1 MANTKSSKKR
11 AVTNE
16 KRRQKNV
23 ARRSDVKSATKKI
36 LTALTGNNLDITA
49 IKALLKEAES
59 KIAKAKG
66 KGVLKKNT
74 ASRKISRL
82 AQKVAAAEKTQSKK

>member
-1 MANTKSSKKR
+1 MANIKSSKKR
-11 AVTNE
+11 ALTNE

-23 ARRSDVKSATKKI
+23 ARRSDLKTASKKV
-36 LTALTGNNLDITA
+36 LTALEQGNLDEATE
-49 IKALLKEAES
+49 LLKVAES
-59 KIAKAKG
+59 KISRAKG

-82 AQKVAAAEKTQSKK
+82 AKKVVAAKKGE

>member
-11 AVTNE
+11 ALTNE
-16 KRRQKNV
+16 KRRHKNV
-23 ARRSDVKSATKKI
+23 TRRSDVKSATKKV
-36 LTALTGNNLDITA
+36 LAALNETTVDIA
-49 IKALLKEAES
+49 LVKALLKEAES

-66 KGVLKKNT
+66 KRVLKANT

-82 AQKVAAAEKTQSKK
+82 TKKVATAENL